1 MQKEVNKM
9 KKNNTGSVI
18 LICAVILILLFLYFP
33 VAVVALY
40 SFNKDSINSFPMGGL
55 TFHWYAVMVH
65 NKPLITS
72 LVNSVEVAA
81 IGTCIAILI
90 GVPGA
95 LGMHKYNFPGKKA
108 LEKIVIMPMML
119 PGIITGIA
127 ILTFLE
133 MAGIMQGRLA
143 VILGHS
149 TFLIGTVL
157 PQVYTRLRQLDRNI
171 EEASLDL
178 GASEPQTFFY
188 IILPNIKTAV
198 FGAALLSFSL
208 SMDEIPVTYFLN
220 GVFTTLPIRIL
231 AMTRNG
237 FTPEIN
243 AICSIILLLSVFA
256 VVFSNSISKKDEGYV
271 KSTH

>member
-1 MQKEVNKM
+1 MKERRSF
-9 KKNNTGSVI
+9 GSI
-18 LICAVILILLFLYFP
+18 LLICAVVLVLLFLYFP
-33 VAVVALY
+33 VVIVAIY
-40 SFNKDSINSFPMGGL
+40 SFNKDSINSFPMGGV
-55 TFHWYAVMVH
+55 TFRWYAVMLH

-72 LVNSVEVAA
+72 LVNSIEVAL

-95 LGMHKYNFPGKKA
+95 LAMHKYDFPGKHA
-108 LEKIVIMPMML
+108 LEKAVMLPMML

-178 GASEPQTFFY
+178 GASELQTFFRV
-188 IILPNIKTAV
+188 ILPNIRTAI

-208 SMDEIPVTYFLN
+208 SLDEIPVTYFLN

-243 AICSIILLLSVFA
+243 AICTVILILSVFA
-256 VVFSNSISKKDEGYV
+256 VVFSNSMAKKDGINV
-271 KSTH
+271 KHSH

>member
-1 MQKEVNKM
+1 MKERRSFGTLILIAV
-9 KKNNTGSVI
+9 VI
-18 LICAVILILLFLYFP
+18 LVLLFLYFP
-33 VAVVALY
+33 VVIVALY
-40 SFNKDSINSFPMGGL
+40 SFNKDSINSFPMGGF
-55 TFHWYAVMVH
+55 TFHWYVVMVH
-65 NKPLITS
+65 NQPLIAS
-72 LVNSVEVAA
+72 LINSVEVAFT
-81 IGTCIAILI
+81 GTCIAILI

-108 LEKIVIMPMML
+108 LEKVVILPMML

-157 PQVYTRLRQLDRNI
+157 PQVYTRLRQLDKNI
-171 EEASLDL
+171 EEASQDL
-178 GASEPQTFFY
+178 GASGFQTFFY
-188 IILPNIKTAV
+188 VILPNIKTSV

-208 SMDEIPVTYFLN
+208 SLDEIPVTYFLN

-243 AICSIILLLSVFA
+243 AICTIILLLSVFA
-256 VVFSNSISKKDEGYV
+256 VVFSNSISKKDEVYA
-271 KSTH
+271 KNTH